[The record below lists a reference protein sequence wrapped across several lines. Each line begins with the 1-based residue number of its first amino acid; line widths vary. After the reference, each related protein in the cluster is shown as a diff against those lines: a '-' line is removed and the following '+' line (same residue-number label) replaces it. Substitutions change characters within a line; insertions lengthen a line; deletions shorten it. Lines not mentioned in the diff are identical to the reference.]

1 MALPLLLAWG
11 ELLSLSMIVSGC
23 EGLLDA
29 WVEGNYCNT
38 TIMMMLL
45 LAVDERTNRVS
56 NGGDMKNENWLA
68 VSVAR
73 DTIPRSSHR

>member
-1 MALPLLLAWG
+1 MGRRQLLQYNNNDDVV
-11 ELLSLSMIVSGC
+11 VS
-23 EGLLDA
+23 
-29 WVEGNYCNT
+29 Y
-38 TIMMMLL
+38 
-45 LAVDERTNRVS
+45 ERTNRVS